1 MGLEYYKSSDGSSKV
16 YGYADQIQNICSIV
30 SVEIRVWV
38 PVRAGGR
45 TSEGDS
51 NSSQVYNVHNMI
63 GADVWGFIDE
73 DLCVHGQGMEL
84 AVELKGLSR
93 REREL

>member
-1 MGLEYYKSSDGSSKV
+1 
-16 YGYADQIQNICSIV
+16 
-30 SVEIRVWV
+30 
-38 PVRAGGR
+38 
-45 TSEGDS
+45 
-51 NSSQVYNVHNMI
+51 MI
-63 GADVWGFIDE
+63 GADVWGLIDE